1 MEILN
6 SVGADVGAVTFGS
19 RVAVSFPLL
28 GANVLFPTVTF
39 EDDTD
44 GASVVESV

>member
-28 GANVLFPTVTF
+28 GANVLPTVTF
-39 EDDTD
+39 EGDTD